1 MARAEVLYGKQ
12 YQSSYKSMIK
22 FVSDIQRRLG
32 VTGRGSKRDID
43 GRETERHTKADGTP
57 VPRVQTAETK
67 TTAVA
72 HVAKR
77 IRYQG
82 ELERGP
88 DSDGLA
94 YDSSF
99 SHQHSSVPHQQHY

>member
-1 MARAEVLYGKQ
+1 
-12 YQSSYKSMIK
+12 MIK
-22 FVSDIQRRLG
+22 FVTDIQRRLG
-32 VTGRGSKRDID
+32 VTGRGSKMNM
-43 GRETERHTKADGTP
+43 ETTKADGTP

-99 SHQHSSVPHQQHY
+99 SHQHSSVSHQQHY